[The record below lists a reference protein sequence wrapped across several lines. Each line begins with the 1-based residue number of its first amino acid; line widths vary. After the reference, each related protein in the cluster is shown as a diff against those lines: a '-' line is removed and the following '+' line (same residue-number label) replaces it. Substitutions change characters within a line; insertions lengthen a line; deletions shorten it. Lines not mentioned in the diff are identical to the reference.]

1 MTFNHS
7 HKGSSPLDLKKY
19 FWFLIILIRVQVT
32 YDLKE
37 SINGYRLMV
46 DHSSSKRYVPIRLR
60 LAV

>member
-7 HKGSSPLDLKKY
+7 YKGSNPLDLKKNIY
-19 FWFLIILIRVQVT
+19 
-32 YDLKE
+32 
-37 SINGYRLMV
+37 GYRLMV